1 MMILSFLVQK
11 SSSRAGFQT
20 RDVFFFVWSQPQP
33 HLGSKVLHDDLLH
46 VTPVVSVRVAY
57 REQRVQPLLAR
68 LSDADEY
75 PRRER
80 HSQVPGEVGGAQS
93 TGGSLR
99 IAPVIKVRPF
109 IVHSSPHAVIVII
122 TRRRLHSPPL
132 CQRRLS
138 PHLHSVLV
146 HHQRLTAYIH
156 RARVPGSRP

>member
-1 MMILSFLVQK
+1 MILSFLK
-11 SSSRAGFQT
+11 SVFLSSRVGFETSQ
-20 RDVFFFVWSQPQP
+20 RRFFSFFSFFLFSSFFFRAQQPPP

-46 VTPVVSVRVAY
+46 VTPVISVRVAY

-99 IAPVIKVRPF
+99 IAPIIRVCHRP
-109 IVHSSPHAVIVII
+109 
-122 TRRRLHSPPL
+122 
-132 CQRRLS
+132 
-138 PHLHSVLV
+138 
-146 HHQRLTAYIH
+146 LTP
-156 RARVPGSRP
+156 RS